1 MASDINQRTVRK
13 VPIEHLLTLPA
24 PIGAR
29 VLDRSRTF
37 LFHSSLPGEQLG
49 YRIKVPVVRTFTV
62 TNQPKLSR
70 SHTNST
76 DLTSRLPDGRSTRDH
91 RKIAAYEQTL
101 KRSAPRAPVL
111 YHRPIG
117 RCFTTGWVKAVRLNK
132 GLCSTAKEGRACCV
146 WLLRSAFSRVFRA
159 RCWDVGMLVHFK
171 SQQRHAGLSWES
183 PSGEASSCPSLCQTP
198 LQFHKPSL

>member
-1 MASDINQRTVRK
+1 MLVIGWRTYF
-13 VPIEHLLTLPA
+13 LTLPA
-24 PIGAR
+24 PVAPVGAR

-111 YHRPIG
+111 YYRPIG
-117 RCFTTGWVKAVRLNK
+117 RCFTTGWVNTPYILGAI
-132 GLCSTAKEGRACCV
+132 
-146 WLLRSAFSRVFRA
+146 
-159 RCWDVGMLVHFK
+159 K
-171 SQQRHAGLSWES
+171 SG
-183 PSGEASSCPSLCQTP
+183 
-198 LQFHKPSL
+198 

>member
-1 MASDINQRTVRK
+1 MSASLPTFWRTFRIDSLRTYHELFTVCLTVNQG
-13 VPIEHLLTLPA
+13 LTLPA

-49 YRIKVPVVRTFTV
+49 YRIKVPVVRTFTAM
-62 TNQPKLSR
+62 NQPKLSK

-101 KRSAPRAPVL
+101 KRSAPHAPVL

-117 RCFTTGWVKAVRLNK
+117 RCFTTGWVTAQARAVSISGLPFAVSINTPPSAQIPVERLDLTK
-132 GLCSTAKEGRACCV
+132 GSVL
-146 WLLRSAFSRVFRA
+146 F
-159 RCWDVGMLVHFK
+159 
-171 SQQRHAGLSWES
+171 
-183 PSGEASSCPSLCQTP
+183 
-198 LQFHKPSL
+198 

>member
-1 MASDINQRTVRK
+1 MQATSRNTEP
-13 VPIEHLLTLPA
+13 PIGLGGEIDFLTLPA
-24 PIGAR
+24 PIGAS

-37 LFHSSLPGEQLG
+37 LFHSSLPEEQLG
-49 YRIKVPVVRTFTV
+49 YRIKVPVVRTFAV

-117 RCFTTGWVKAVRLNK
+117 RCFTTGWITSGYYLGESLILITTTVHRAQDSRLD
-132 GLCSTAKEGRACCV
+132 AKISKQGRRPNAAMIFMSQKNH
-146 WLLRSAFSRVFRA
+146 LREAAPNGSMSVTDHSR
-159 RCWDVGMLVHFK
+159 
-171 SQQRHAGLSWES
+171 
-183 PSGEASSCPSLCQTP
+183 
-198 LQFHKPSL
+198 

>member
-1 MASDINQRTVRK
+1 M
-13 VPIEHLLTLPA
+13 LTLPA

-117 RCFTTGWVKAVRLNK
+117 RYFTTGSVILLKSLFRGSMIAAFLVVIFSMAV
-132 GLCSTAKEGRACCV
+132 
-146 WLLRSAFSRVFRA
+146 SAGFIMTFI
-159 RCWDVGMLVHFK
+159 
-171 SQQRHAGLSWES
+171 
-183 PSGEASSCPSLCQTP
+183 
-198 LQFHKPSL
+198 

>member
-1 MASDINQRTVRK
+1 MPFTHTTFLFGVQLSWGSAQAQVMQ
-13 VPIEHLLTLPA
+13 LTLPA

-117 RCFTTGWVKAVRLNK
+117 RCFTTGRVKAIETVIGK
-132 GLCSTAKEGRACCV
+132 
-146 WLLRSAFSRVFRA
+146 SAFQA
-159 RCWDVGMLVHFK
+159 LAQEYLD
-171 SQQRHAGLSWES
+171 
-183 PSGEASSCPSLCQTP
+183 
-198 LQFHKPSL
+198 

>member
-1 MASDINQRTVRK
+1 MLRINRHSSPAYFGGGIQSRK
-13 VPIEHLLTLPA
+13 IDDKQLTLPA
-24 PIGAR
+24 SIGSRA
-29 VLDRSRTF
+29 LDRSRTF

-117 RCFTTGWVKAVRLNK
+117 RCFTTGWVNPAVQSPK
-132 GLCSTAKEGRACCV
+132 VTGTESGIS
-146 WLLRSAFSRVFRA
+146 LL
-159 RCWDVGMLVHFK
+159 
-171 SQQRHAGLSWES
+171 
-183 PSGEASSCPSLCQTP
+183 
-198 LQFHKPSL
+198 

>member
-1 MASDINQRTVRK
+1 M
-13 VPIEHLLTLPA
+13 LTLPA
-24 PIGAR
+24 PIRAR

-117 RCFTTGWVKAVRLNK
+117 RCFTTGSVI
-132 GLCSTAKEGRACCV
+132 
-146 WLLRSAFSRVFRA
+146 LLKSLFRGSMIAAFSVVIFSMA
-159 RCWDVGMLVHFK
+159 VSADFIMTFI
-171 SQQRHAGLSWES
+171 
-183 PSGEASSCPSLCQTP
+183 
-198 LQFHKPSL
+198 

>member
-1 MASDINQRTVRK
+1 MLYLCKCYAIKGVFSY
-13 VPIEHLLTLPA
+13 LLTLPA

-117 RCFTTGWVKAVRLNK
+117 RCFTTGWVISLQQQKLP
-132 GLCSTAKEGRACCV
+132 
-146 WLLRSAFSRVFRA
+146 FVF
-159 RCWDVGMLVHFK
+159 
-171 SQQRHAGLSWES
+171 
-183 PSGEASSCPSLCQTP
+183 
-198 LQFHKPSL
+198 

>member
-1 MASDINQRTVRK
+1 MLLAFD
-13 VPIEHLLTLPA
+13 HFLTLPA

-117 RCFTTGWVKAVRLNK
+117 RCFTTGWVKIIDN
-132 GLCSTAKEGRACCV
+132 TASLPSLVSELDRQVPLHRVMTPWLDAANV
-146 WLLRSAFSRVFRA
+146 TLDLLRI
-159 RCWDVGMLVHFK
+159 DQLDP
-171 SQQRHAGLSWES
+171 QI
-183 PSGEASSCPSLCQTP
+183 SGN
-198 LQFHKPSL
+198 KW

>member
-1 MASDINQRTVRK
+1 M
-13 VPIEHLLTLPA
+13 LTLPA

-101 KRSAPRAPVL
+101 KRSAPRAPIL

-117 RCFTTGWVKAVRLNK
+117 RCFTTGWVTMTNIFRRTGSGIPPHAITICHHK
-132 GLCSTAKEGRACCV
+132 SAC
-146 WLLRSAFSRVFRA
+146 RQVFA
-159 RCWDVGMLVHFK
+159 TNC
-171 SQQRHAGLSWES
+171 
-183 PSGEASSCPSLCQTP
+183 ASI
-198 LQFHKPSL
+198 

>member
-1 MASDINQRTVRK
+1 MPPKNQSELPAIAVRTS
-13 VPIEHLLTLPA
+13 PIPPPVQDSAVLSLTLSA

-37 LFHSSLPGEQLG
+37 LFHSPLPGEQLG

-117 RCFTTGWVKAVRLNK
+117 RCFTTGWV
-132 GLCSTAKEGRACCV
+132 S
-146 WLLRSAFSRVFRA
+146 
-159 RCWDVGMLVHFK
+159 
-171 SQQRHAGLSWES
+171 
-183 PSGEASSCPSLCQTP
+183 
-198 LQFHKPSL
+198 

>member
-1 MASDINQRTVRK
+1 MRQAKIEAAFEALSCKTKWCAKREMTEGYFDVAKERREGAREVMQAYNVTVGSAGNVKRD
-13 VPIEHLLTLPA
+13 LTLPA
-24 PIGAR
+24 PIGAK

-117 RCFTTGWVKAVRLNK
+117 RCFTTGWVRTE
-132 GLCSTAKEGRACCV
+132 SAK
-146 WLLRSAFSRVFRA
+146 LL
-159 RCWDVGMLVHFK
+159 LV
-171 SQQRHAGLSWES
+171 QR
-183 PSGEASSCPSLCQTP
+183 
-198 LQFHKPSL
+198 

>member
-1 MASDINQRTVRK
+1 MYLRTTFMGTLVIRRAKIN
-13 VPIEHLLTLPA
+13 HCALTLPA

-29 VLDRSRTF
+29 VLDRSSTF

-101 KRSAPRAPVL
+101 KRSAPVL

-117 RCFTTGWVKAVRLNK
+117 RCFTTGWVIPMIA
-132 GLCSTAKEGRACCV
+132 SM
-146 WLLRSAFSRVFRA
+146 FSYTIFY
-159 RCWDVGMLVHFK
+159 
-171 SQQRHAGLSWES
+171 
-183 PSGEASSCPSLCQTP
+183 
-198 LQFHKPSL
+198 

>member
-1 MASDINQRTVRK
+1 MESGDIDKPYQ
-13 VPIEHLLTLPA
+13 LLTLPA

-29 VLDRSRTF
+29 VLDCSRTF

-76 DLTSRLPDGRSTRDH
+76 DLTSRLPDGRSTSDH

-117 RCFTTGWVKAVRLNK
+117 RCFTRSFGKVMRKSTDSSATHAIKKALLINSNIAYDVKK
-132 GLCSTAKEGRACCV
+132 MMIPGRIKKAMN
-146 WLLRSAFSRVFRA
+146 R
-159 RCWDVGMLVHFK
+159 
-171 SQQRHAGLSWES
+171 
-183 PSGEASSCPSLCQTP
+183 
-198 LQFHKPSL
+198 

>member
-1 MASDINQRTVRK
+1 MPPKNQSELPAIAVRTS
-13 VPIEHLLTLPA
+13 PIPPPVQDSAVLSLTLSA

-37 LFHSSLPGEQLG
+37 LFHSSLPEEQLG

-117 RCFTTGWVKAVRLNK
+117 RCFTTGWV
-132 GLCSTAKEGRACCV
+132 S
-146 WLLRSAFSRVFRA
+146 
-159 RCWDVGMLVHFK
+159 
-171 SQQRHAGLSWES
+171 
-183 PSGEASSCPSLCQTP
+183 
-198 LQFHKPSL
+198 